1 MDKREIVGLPLS
13 VPSVIQGAT
22 PLFGQTLVEEPER
35 LLDDVFST
43 GINAFDSG
51 LTYADEAGSCDERLG
66 GWVTSRGVRDEVTI
80 IGKGCHPG
88 PPDWSASRVT
98 PENVAK
104 DVSISCSRMGV
115 DRIDLWLF
123 HRDDESVP
131 VPELVDAASHEVSA
145 GNICAWGV
153 SNWSFARLK
162 AAVDYAEEAG
172 LVSPCATSPHFSLV
186 DQLAEPWPGVTT
198 ITGDTHGDARQ
209 WFEETGL
216 PVLAWSS
223 LASGFLTSSFDSSL
237 ATFSETV
244 RCYGS
249 EENMD
254 RRARAASLAA
264 EKGCDLEQIAVAYIL
279 AAPFPTFATCAAR
292 SLSEAEKNVAASEI
306 QLTGSEYSW
315 LHDGN

>member
-22 PLFGQTLVEEPER
+22 PLFGQTLVEEPHR

-51 LTYADEAGSCDERLG
+51 LTYADENGSCDQRLG
-66 GWVTSRGVRDEVTI
+66 QWVASRGVREEITI

-88 PPDWSASRVT
+88 PPDWSASRVQ
-98 PENVAK
+98 PENVSK
-104 DVSISCSRMGV
+104 DISISCDRMAV
-115 DRIDLWLF
+115 DQIDLWLF

-131 VPELVDAASHEVSA
+131 VPELVDAVSLEVA
-145 GNICAWGV
+145 KGTICAWGV
-153 SNWSFARLK
+153 SNWSFTRL
-162 AAVDYAEEAG
+162 EEAINYAQENDQT
-172 LVSPCATSPHFSLV
+172 SPSATSPHFSLV
-186 DQLAEPWPGVTT
+186 DQIDAPWPGVTT
-198 ITGDTHGDARQ
+198 ITGDNHSDERD
-209 WFEETGL
+209 WFTQNQL

-223 LASGFLTSSFDSSL
+223 LASGFLTSSYDPDLS
-237 ATFSETV
+237 TFSETV

-249 EENMD
+249 TENMNRRD
-254 RRARAASLAA
+254 RAMSLAA

-292 SLSEAEKNVAASEI
+292 TLFEAEKNVEASEI
-306 QLTGSEYSW
+306 VLNSDEYSW
-315 LHDGN
+315 LKESQ